1 MRTLT
6 GIEQDLLKCIVQFP
20 RPVAM
25 IPNELRPALSDLSE
39 MGLIW
44 LKGGN
49 WTATESG
56 EDFCRKFAGDQ
67 SSSSN

>member
-25 IPNELRPALSDLSE
+25 IPQELRSALSDLSE
-39 MGLIW
+39 KGLIW

-49 WTATESG
+49 WTATEAG
-56 EDFCRKFAGDQ
+56 EDLCRKFSGDG
-67 SSSSN
+67 SSPVN